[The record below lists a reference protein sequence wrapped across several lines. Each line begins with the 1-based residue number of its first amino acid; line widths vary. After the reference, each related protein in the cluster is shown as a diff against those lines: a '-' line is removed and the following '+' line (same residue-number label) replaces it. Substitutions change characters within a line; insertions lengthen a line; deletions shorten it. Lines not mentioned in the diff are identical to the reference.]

1 MTDNSH
7 MEFIF
12 PPTIRGMKVKNET
25 ALFPIGKIYCVGKN
39 YAAHAKEM
47 GSEVD
52 KKEPFFF
59 SKPPQALTQLREIPY
74 PAKTNNLHH
83 EVELVVFLHKGG
95 ANIPQEQVE
104 GLIFGYAVGV
114 DLTKRDLQNEFKDAG
129 KPWDLSKGFDYSGPI
144 SEIIRKEKLLSD
156 EAITLKINDELRQSS
171 NISSMEW
178 DIPSLISILSHQVT
192 LKPGDVIFTGTPE
205 GVGPILKG
213 DSVFAEIT
221 NIGSLEFIII

>member
-12 PPTIRGMKVKNET
+12 PPTIRGMKVKDET

-95 ANIPQEQVE
+95 TNIPKEQVE
-104 GLIFGYAVGV
+104 DLIFGYAVGV
-114 DLTKRDLQNEFKDAG
+114 DLTKRDLQNQFKEAG

-144 SEIIRKEKLLSD
+144 SEIIRREKLLGD
-156 EAITLKINDELRQSS
+156 ETITLKVNDELRQSS
-171 NISSMEW
+171 NISLMEW
-178 DIPSLISILSHQVT
+178 DIPSLISILSQQVT

-205 GVGPILKG
+205 GVGPIVKG
-213 DSVFAEIT
+213 DSIFAEIT
-221 NIGSLEFIII
+221 NIGSLDFIIV

>member
-12 PPTIRGMKVKNET
+12 PPTIRGMKVKDET
-25 ALFPIGKIYCVGKN
+25 ALFPIGKVYCVGKN

-59 SKPPQALTQLREIPY
+59 SKPPQALTQSREIPY

-104 GLIFGYAVGV
+104 DLIFGYAVGV

-144 SEIIRKEKLLSD
+144 SEIIRKEKLLND

>member
-1 MTDNSH
+1 MTDSSH

-12 PPTIRGMKVKNET
+12 PPTIRGMKVKDEK

-95 ANIPQEQVE
+95 TNIPKEQVE
-104 GLIFGYAVGV
+104 DLIFGYAVGV
-114 DLTKRDLQNEFKDAG
+114 DLTKRDLQNQFKEAG

-144 SEIIRKEKLLSD
+144 SEIIRREKLLGD
-156 EAITLKINDELRQSS
+156 ETITLKVNDELRQSS
-171 NISSMEW
+171 NISFMEW
-178 DIPSLISILSHQVT
+178 DIPSLISILSEQVT

-205 GVGPILKG
+205 GVGPIVKG
-213 DSVFAEIT
+213 DSIFAEIS
-221 NIGSLEFIII
+221 NIGSIDFIIV

>member
-1 MTDNSH
+1 MTDSSH

-12 PPTIRGMKVKNET
+12 PPTIRGMKVKDEK

-95 ANIPQEQVE
+95 VNIPKEQVE
-104 GLIFGYAVGV
+104 DLIFGYAVGV
-114 DLTKRDLQNEFKDAG
+114 DLTKRDLQNQFKEAG

-144 SEIIRKEKLLSD
+144 SEIIRREKLLGD
-156 EAITLKINDELRQSS
+156 ETLILKVNDELRQSS
-171 NISSMEW
+171 NISFMEW
-178 DIPSLISILSHQVT
+178 DIPSLISILSEQVT

-205 GVGPILKG
+205 GVGPIVKG
-213 DSVFAEIT
+213 DSIFAEIS
-221 NIGSLEFIII
+221 NIGSLDFIII

>member
-221 NIGSLEFIII
+221 NIGSLDFIIV

>member
-12 PPTIRGMKVKNET
+12 PPTIIGMKVKNEA

-59 SKPPQALTQLREIPY
+59 SKPPQALTQSREIPY

-104 GLIFGYAVGV
+104 NLIFGYAVGI

-144 SEIIRKEKLLSD
+144 SEIIRTEKLLGD
-156 EAITLKINDELRQSS
+156 EAITLKVNDELRQSS

-178 DIPSLISILSHQVT
+178 DIPSLISILSQQVT

-205 GVGPILKG
+205 GVGPIVKG

-221 NIGSLEFIII
+221 NIGSIELIII

>member
-1 MTDNSH
+1 MTDSSH

-12 PPTIRGMKVKNET
+12 PPTIRGMKVKDEK

-95 ANIPQEQVE
+95 ANIPKEQVE
-104 GLIFGYAVGV
+104 DLIFGYAVGV
-114 DLTKRDLQNEFKDAG
+114 DLTKRDLQNQFKEAG

-144 SEIIRKEKLLSD
+144 SEIIRREKLLGD
-156 EAITLKINDELRQSS
+156 ETITLKVNDELRQSS
-171 NISSMEW
+171 NISLMEW
-178 DIPSLISILSHQVT
+178 DIPSLISILSEQVT

-205 GVGPILKG
+205 GVAPIVKG
-213 DSVFAEIT
+213 DSIFAEIS
-221 NIGSLEFIII
+221 NIGSLDFIII

>member
-1 MTDNSH
+1 MTDSSH

-12 PPTIRGMKVKNET
+12 PPTIRGMKVKDEK

-95 ANIPQEQVE
+95 ANISKEQVE
-104 GLIFGYAVGV
+104 DLIFGYAVGV
-114 DLTKRDLQNEFKDAG
+114 DLTKRDLQNQFKEAG

-144 SEIIRKEKLLSD
+144 SEIIRREKLLGD
-156 EAITLKINDELRQSS
+156 ETITLKVNDELRQSS
-171 NISSMEW
+171 NISFMEW
-178 DIPSLISILSHQVT
+178 DIPSLISILSEQVT

-205 GVGPILKG
+205 GVAPIVKG
-213 DSVFAEIT
+213 DSIFAEIS
-221 NIGSLEFIII
+221 NIGSLDFIII

>member
-1 MTDNSH
+1 MTDSSH

-12 PPTIRGMKVKNET
+12 PPTIRGMKVKDEK

-52 KKEPFFF
+52 EKEPFFF

-95 ANIPQEQVE
+95 TNIPKEQVE
-104 GLIFGYAVGV
+104 DLIFGYAVGV
-114 DLTKRDLQNEFKDAG
+114 DLTKRDLQNQFKEAG

-144 SEIIRKEKLLSD
+144 SEIIRREKLLGD
-156 EAITLKINDELRQSS
+156 ETITLKVNDELRQSS
-171 NISSMEW
+171 NISFMEW
-178 DIPSLISILSHQVT
+178 DIPSLISILSEQVT

-205 GVGPILKG
+205 GVAPIVKG
-213 DSVFAEIT
+213 DSIFAEIS
-221 NIGSLEFIII
+221 NIGSLDFIII

>member
-12 PPTIRGMKVKNET
+12 PPTIRGMKVKDET

>member
-1 MTDNSH
+1 

-144 SEIIRKEKLLSD
+144 SEIIRKEKLLND

>member
-1 MTDNSH
+1 

-12 PPTIRGMKVKNET
+12 PPTIRGMKVKDET
-25 ALFPIGKIYCVGKN
+25 ALFPIGKVYCVGKN

-59 SKPPQALTQLREIPY
+59 SKPPQSLTQLKDIPY

-95 ANIPQEQVE
+95 ANILQEQVKD
-104 GLIFGYAVGV
+104 LIFGYAVGV

-144 SEIIRKEKLLSD
+144 SEIIRREKLLGD
-156 EAITLKINDELRQSS
+156 ETITLKVNDELRQSS
-171 NISSMEW
+171 NISLMEW
-178 DIPSLISILSHQVT
+178 DIPSLISILSQQVT
-192 LKPGDVIFTGTPE
+192 LKPWF
-205 GVGPILKG
+205 
-213 DSVFAEIT
+213 
-221 NIGSLEFIII
+221 

>member
-1 MTDNSH
+1 MTNNTQ

-12 PPTIRGMKVKNET
+12 PPTIRGMKIKDET
-25 ALFPIGKIYCVGKN
+25 SLFPVGKIYCVGKN

-59 SKPPQALTQLREIPY
+59 SKPPQALTQVNEIPY
-74 PAKTNNLHH
+74 PSKTNNLHH

-95 ANIPQEQVE
+95 ANVTRDQVDD
-104 GLIFGYAVGV
+104 LIYGYAVGV
-114 DLTKRDLQNEFKDAG
+114 DLTKRDLQNEFKNAG

-144 SEIIRKEKLLSD
+144 SEISQNKTMLNNAK
-156 EAITLKINDELRQSS
+156 ITLSVNGDIKQES
-171 NISSMEW
+171 NISMMEW
-178 DIPSLISILSHQVT
+178 DIASLISILSQQVT

-205 GVGPILKG
+205 GVGPLNKG
-213 DSVFAEIT
+213 DKVVAEIE
-221 NIGSLEFIII
+221 NVGSLNFKII

>member
-1 MTDNSH
+1 MTDSSH

-12 PPTIRGMKVKNET
+12 PPTIRGMKVKDEK

-95 ANIPQEQVE
+95 TNIPKEQVE
-104 GLIFGYAVGV
+104 DLIFGYAVGV
-114 DLTKRDLQNEFKDAG
+114 DLTKRDLQNQFKEAG

-144 SEIIRKEKLLSD
+144 SEIIRREKLLGD
-156 EAITLKINDELRQSS
+156 ETITLKVNDELRQSS
-171 NISSMEW
+171 NISFMEW
-178 DIPSLISILSHQVT
+178 DIPSLISILSEQVT

-205 GVGPILKG
+205 GVAPIVKG
-213 DSVFAEIT
+213 DSIFAEIS
-221 NIGSLEFIII
+221 NIGSLDFIII

>member
-1 MTDNSH
+1 M
-7 MEFIF
+7 
-12 PPTIRGMKVKNET
+12 
-25 ALFPIGKIYCVGKN
+25 
-39 YAAHAKEM
+39 
-47 GSEVD
+47 
-52 KKEPFFF
+52 
-59 SKPPQALTQLREIPY
+59 
-74 PAKTNNLHH
+74 
-83 EVELVVFLHKGG
+83 VFLHKGG

-104 GLIFGYAVGV
+104 DLIFGYAVGV

-144 SEIIRKEKLLSD
+144 SEIIRKEKLLNH

>member
-104 GLIFGYAVGV
+104 DLIFGYAVGV

-144 SEIIRKEKLLSD
+144 SEIIRKEKLLND

-178 DIPSLISILSHQVT
+178 DIPSLISILSQQVT
-192 LKPGDVIFTGTPE
+192 LKPCLLYTSDAADE
-205 GVGPILKG
+205 
-213 DSVFAEIT
+213 
-221 NIGSLEFIII
+221 

>member
-12 PPTIRGMKVKNET
+12 PPTIRGMKVKDET

-59 SKPPQALTQLREIPY
+59 SKPPQALTQSREIPY

-104 GLIFGYAVGV
+104 NLIFGYAVGI

-144 SEIIRKEKLLSD
+144 SEIIRTEKLLGD
-156 EAITLKINDELRQSS
+156 EAITLKVNDELRQSS

-178 DIPSLISILSHQVT
+178 DIPSLISILSQQVT

-205 GVGPILKG
+205 GVGPIVKG
-213 DSVFAEIT
+213 DAVIAEIT
-221 NIGSLEFIII
+221 NIGSIEFIIV

>member
-144 SEIIRKEKLLSD
+144 SEIIRKEKLLND

>member
-95 ANIPQEQVE
+95 ANILQEQVE

-144 SEIIRKEKLLSD
+144 SEIIRKEKLLND

>member
-104 GLIFGYAVGV
+104 DLIFGYAVGV

-144 SEIIRKEKLLSD
+144 SEIIRKEKLLND

>member
-1 MTDNSH
+1 MTDSSH

-12 PPTIRGMKVKNET
+12 PPTIRGMKVKDEK

-95 ANIPQEQVE
+95 TNIPKEQVE
-104 GLIFGYAVGV
+104 DLIFGYAVGV
-114 DLTKRDLQNEFKDAG
+114 DLTKRDLQNQFKEAG

-144 SEIIRKEKLLSD
+144 SEIIRREKLLGD
-156 EAITLKINDELRQSS
+156 ETITLKVNDELRQSS
-171 NISSMEW
+171 NISLMEW
-178 DIPSLISILSHQVT
+178 DIPSLISILSEQVT

-205 GVGPILKG
+205 GVAPIVKG
-213 DSVFAEIT
+213 DSIFAEIS
-221 NIGSLEFIII
+221 NIGSLDFIII

>member
-1 MTDNSH
+1 MTDSSH

>member
-95 ANIPQEQVE
+95 ANMLQEQVE

>member
-12 PPTIRGMKVKNET
+12 PPTIRGMKVKDET

-59 SKPPQALTQLREIPY
+59 SKPPQSLTQLKEIPY
-74 PAKTNNLHH
+74 PTKTNNLHH

-95 ANIPQEQVE
+95 ANILQEQVKD
-104 GLIFGYAVGV
+104 LIFGYAVGV

-144 SEIIRKEKLLSD
+144 SEIIRRGKLLGD
-156 EAITLKINDELRQSS
+156 ETITLKVNDELRQSS
-171 NISSMEW
+171 NISLMEW
-178 DIPSLISILSHQVT
+178 DIPSLISILSQQVT

-205 GVGPILKG
+205 GVGPIVKG
-213 DSVFAEIT
+213 DSIFAEIT
-221 NIGSLEFIII
+221 NIGSLDFIIV

>member
-104 GLIFGYAVGV
+104 DLIFGYAVGV